1 MRNVAKLRGS
11 RIYIYEDLCPASQ
24 EIKRAQLPLLKQAK
38 SEGKVAYFRHTKLI
52 IKDKNIYANIIDMAS
67 TSRGNRN
74 TSEAGLLTSRM
85 VALFPLLLS
94 LPALGRIRLVALL
107 VSPSGGSAALAGAQ
121 DPLGSVEPAS
131 GPSGLAVTAGPDGDS
146 SARGACSSGT
156 LPTAS
161 PMLSQGQD
169 TTGKTNLRPTEGAL
183 KPC

>member
-11 RIYIYEDLCPASQ
+11 RIYINEDLCPASQ
-24 EIKRAQLPLLKQAK
+24 EIKREQLPLLKQAK
-38 SEGKVAYFRHTKLI
+38 SEGKVAYFRHTKSI

-74 TSEAGLLTSRM
+74 TSEAVVADVTDGGAVPAPPVATGARKDTVGGSSR
-85 VALFPLLLS
+85 V
-94 LPALGRIRLVALL
+94 V
-107 VSPSGGSAALAGAQ
+107 SGGSAALAGAQ

-169 TTGKTNLRPTEGAL
+169 TTGKTNLRPRKGR
-183 KPC
+183 